1 MVWIFGFSIN
11 KSMGQL
17 FLQSWTCRAYIWLGK
32 YSIPMEHL
40 GYETFLEWY
49 IRGSVVF
56 TLKEHSVENIPMFSV
71 FPMEKGPVYRDF
83 MALLHWLLLPAT
95 AVPGLDLLELSCDI
109 GVAIRG
115 ARDDSYF
122 LFLKWGAIQSPRIFK
137 ITGKVRILYEPNIPF
152 TFCFWVIPKETWKQQ
167 WDLLKD
173 GELKP
178 GP

>member
-1 MVWIFGFSIN
+1 
-11 KSMGQL
+11 MGQL

-122 LFLKWGAIQSPRIFK
+122 LFLK
-137 ITGKVRILYEPNIPF
+137 
-152 TFCFWVIPKETWKQQ
+152 
-167 WDLLKD
+167 
-173 GELKP
+173 
-178 GP
+178 